1 MKLKKGVKQMVDE
14 ASAKIK
20 TLSVDEAMKRLGDP
34 DHVFVDIRD
43 VRELEREGM
52 IPDAFHAPRG
62 MLEFWVDP
70 ESPYHKDV
78 FASGKTFVFY
88 CRSGWRSALAT
99 AAVQEMGLERVC
111 HIDGGFGAWLE
122 AKAPVAPRP
131 HREHREH
138 KAS

>member
-14 ASAKIK
+14 ASARIT
-20 TLSVDEAMKRLGDP
+20 TLTVAQALKRLGDP

-70 ESPYHKDV
+70 ESPYYKPV
-78 FASGKTFVFY
+78 FAEGKTFILY
-88 CRSGWRSALAT
+88 CQADWRGTLAAAALGD
-99 AAVQEMGLERVC
+99 MGMTNVLHLE
-111 HIDGGFGAWLE
+111 GGFGEWRKAGGPTA
-122 AKAPVAPRP
+122 AKPD
-131 HREHREH
+131 
-138 KAS
+138 KKKS